1 MIGGGGMGTFF
12 TAAAAFPTLLFTA
25 ALVMVVAFW
34 VLVAVGVADSG
45 SFDTDADLDAW
56 GMGEVPVAVAFSVLT
71 LIAWSVSLVATVS
84 LDPLL
89 PSGVG
94 RALLR
99 VTVLA
104 AAPLAAWGMT
114 RLLVRVWLRVLHQ
127 EPGPLRAD
135 CAGQALHHADRT
147 EARGFGPAEGAA
159 EDGSTVLAQCHQPG
173 SGPLTD
179 GSTRPFHVGD
189 GLRGTPCAP
198 RGALL
203 APPGHAGRVR

>member
-1 MIGGGGMGTFF
+1 MGTFF
-12 TAAAAFPTLLFTA
+12 TATAVFPTLLFTA

-71 LIAWSVSLVATVS
+71 VIAWSVSLVATMS

-89 PSGVG
+89 PQGVG

-99 VTVLA
+99 VAVLA
-104 AAPLAAWGMT
+104 GALLAAWGVT
-114 RLLVRVWLRVLHQ
+114 RLLVRAWLRVRHQ

-135 CAGQALHHADRT
+135 CAGQYLHPADRAD
-147 EARGFGPAEGAA
+147 ARGFGPAESTA
-159 EDGSTVLAQCHQPG
+159 EDRSTVLAQDHQAG
-173 SGPLTD
+173 AGPLTD
-179 GSTRPFHVGD
+179 GSTRLFHVGD
-189 GLRGTPCAP
+189 GLRDTPCAP

-203 APPGHAGRVR
+203 APPGHAGWVR

>member
-1 MIGGGGMGTFF
+1 MGTLF
-12 TAAAAFPTLLFTA
+12 TAAAVFPTLLFTA

-34 VLVAVGVADSG
+34 ALVAVGVADSG

-71 LIAWSVSLVATVS
+71 FIAWSVSLVATVS

-89 PSGVG
+89 PPGGG

-114 RLLVRVWLRVLHQ
+114 RLLVRGWLRVLHH

-135 CAGQALHHADRT
+135 CAGQDLHHADRAK
-147 EARGFGPAEGAA
+147 ARGFGPAEGAA
-159 EDGSTVLAQCHQPG
+159 EDRSTVLAQCHQPG

-179 GSTRPFHVGD
+179 GSTRLFHVGD

>member
-1 MIGGGGMGTFF
+1 MGTFF
-12 TAAAAFPTLLFTA
+12 TAAAVFPTLLFTA

-34 VLVAVGVADSG
+34 VLVAVGVANSG

-71 LIAWSVSLVATVS
+71 VIAWSVSLVATMS
-84 LDPLL
+84 LDPML
-89 PSGVG
+89 PPGVG

-99 VTVLA
+99 VAVLA
-104 AAPLAAWGMT
+104 AALLAAWGVT
-114 RLLVRVWLRVLHQ
+114 RLLVRAWLRVLHQ

-135 CAGQALHHADRT
+135 CAGQDLHHADRAD
-147 EARGFGPAEGAA
+147 ARGFGPAESAA
-159 EDGSTVLAQCHQPG
+159 EDGSPVLAQDHQAG
-173 SGPLTD
+173 AGPLAD
-179 GSTRPFHVGD
+179 GSAWLFPVGD

-203 APPGHAGRVR
+203 TPPGHAGWFR